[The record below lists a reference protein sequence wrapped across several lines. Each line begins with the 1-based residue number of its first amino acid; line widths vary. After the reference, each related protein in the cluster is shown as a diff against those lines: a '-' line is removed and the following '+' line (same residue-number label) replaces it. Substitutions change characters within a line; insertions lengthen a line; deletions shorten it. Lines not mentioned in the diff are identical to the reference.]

1 MKRKCH
7 SIGSKIIAF
16 SLTLIIGLLAFTFIA
31 YAKMS
36 RLSDEYRI
44 LMHDIVA
51 ISNVNSTVD
60 EMLDDFEEYLTLKT
74 TDSLNRFNSKYDELY
89 QLINSMS
96 IVFYT
101 EEEQIIYKNINSQ
114 LLSFNTEMDS
124 AIRASRG
131 RNPYETRVHYEIGKT
146 IVKQMKESISALILV
161 HAALSE
167 GIYNELVTGA
177 ERLQFMVVVFLIA
190 LAGITVLTA
199 FRFSKSLVYPLEQLT
214 DHVSQVFMEKD
225 DLTPVRV
232 EANDE
237 IGILAGGFNSM
248 LVRIETYIQELK
260 YKSKIERELKNK
272 EMENLKIKT
281 LLDQTN
287 MLALQS
293 QINPHFLYNTLSCI
307 AQTAMLEDAN
317 DTYTL
322 LITVSDMMR
331 YNLISLDQQS
341 TIGMEIENV
350 KRYFYIQKAR
360 YRERLNYQI
369 NIENPYLRHFE
380 IPRLTIQPFV
390 ENAIIHG
397 LEDSENAGIILIR
410 IFETDEKACIEIT
423 DNGVGMDAQTCNELM
438 GELGKKGHTTGIG
451 VRNVVERLRLYYG
464 EYDIIRIES
473 AQGVGTKI
481 TFLLPKQEHRTID
494 RGDEYV

>member
-1 MKRKCH
+1 MKREYH
-7 SIGSKIIAF
+7 SIGTKIIAF
-16 SLTLIIGLLAFTFIA
+16 SLTLIIGLLVFMSVA
-31 YAKMS
+31 YAKMG

-101 EEEQIIYKNINSQ
+101 EEEQVIYKNINSQ
-114 LLSFNTEMDS
+114 LLSFNAEMDS

-131 RNPYETRVHYEIGKT
+131 RNPYETRVHYEVGKN
-146 IVKQMKESISALILV
+146 IVGQMKESISALILV

-167 GIYNELVTGA
+167 EIYNELVAGA
-177 ERLQFMVVVFLIA
+177 ERLQSMMITFLTA
-190 LAGITVLTA
+190 LAGASALIA
-199 FRFSKSLVYPLEQLT
+199 FRFSKSLVHPLEQLT
-214 DHVSQVFMEKD
+214 DHVSRVFMKED
-225 DLTPVRV
+225 NLTPVKV

-248 LVRIETYIQELK
+248 LTRIEVYIQELK
-260 YKSKIERELKNK
+260 YKSKIEGELQNK
-272 EMENLKIKT
+272 EMENLKIKN

-331 YNLISLDQQS
+331 YNLISLDRQS
-341 TIGMEIENV
+341 TIGQEIENV

-369 NIENPYLRHFE
+369 NIETPELRKFE
-380 IPRLTIQPFV
+380 IPRLTVQPFV
-390 ENAIIHG
+390 ENSIIHG
-397 LEDSENAGIILIR
+397 LENSENEGIVLIR
-410 IFETDEKACIEIT
+410 VFEADGRVCIEIT
-423 DNGVGMDAQTCNELM
+423 DNGVGMDAQTRSELL
-438 GELGKKGHTTGIG
+438 GEMGKKGHTTGIG
-451 VRNVVERLRLYYG
+451 VRNVVERLRLYYRN
-464 EYDIIRIES
+464 YDIIRIES
-473 AQGVGTKI
+473 APGVGTKI
-481 TFLLPKQEHRTID
+481 TFLLPKTGKND
-494 RGDEYV
+494 N

>member
-1 MKRKCH
+1 MKREYH
-7 SIGSKIIAF
+7 SIGTKIIAF
-16 SLTLIIGLLAFTFIA
+16 SLTLIIGLLVFISVV
-31 YAKMS
+31 YAKMGH
-36 RLSDEYRI
+36 LSDEYRI

-51 ISNVNSTVD
+51 ISNVKSTLD
-60 EMLDDFEEYLTLKT
+60 EMMVDFDEYLTLKT

-89 QLINSMS
+89 QSLGSMS
-96 IVFYT
+96 IVFYS

-114 LLSFNTEMDS
+114 LLSLNAEMDS
-124 AIRASRG
+124 AIIANRG
-131 RNPYETRVHYEIGKT
+131 RNPYETRIRYEKGKT
-146 IVKQMKESISALILV
+146 IVDQMEESISALILV

-167 GIYNELVTGA
+167 EIYNELVEGA
-177 ERLQFMVVVFLIA
+177 ERLQTMMIVFLIA
-190 LAGITVLTA
+190 IAGASVLIA
-199 FRFSKSLVYPLEQLT
+199 FRFSKSLVYPLERLT
-214 DHVSQVFMEKD
+214 AHVSCVFMKKE
-225 DLTPVRV
+225 DLTPVKI
-232 EANDE
+232 ETGDE

-248 LVRIETYIQELK
+248 LTRIETYIQELK
-260 YKSKIERELKNK
+260 YKSKIEGELQNK
-272 EMENLKIKT
+272 KMENLKMKN

-331 YNLISLDQQS
+331 YNLISLDRQS
-341 TIGMEIENV
+341 TIGQEIENV

-369 NIENPYLRHFE
+369 NIEEPGLRMFE

-397 LEDSENAGIILIR
+397 LESSENEGIVLIR
-410 IFETDEKACIEIT
+410 VFETNGRVCIEIA
-423 DNGVGMDAQTCNELM
+423 DNGVGMDAQIRSELL
-438 GELGKKGHTTGIG
+438 EETGKRGHTTGIG
-451 VRNVVERLRLYYG
+451 VRNVVERLRLYYR

-473 AQGVGTKI
+473 TPDIGTKI
-481 TFLLPKQEHRTID
+481 TFLLPINRQN
-494 RGDEYV
+494 GD